1 MLSFLTRRPLSAVLL
16 ATTALWTPFCASLP
30 LAAQSA
36 SANTVKLQDIE
47 VDAENGKINGKG
59 NGNASAPAEPR
70 TQPKAQIFTTLDIVD
85 QFRNTPSSSIG
96 SLLQA
101 SPGVSVKQ
109 GNGPRDVGI
118 SIRGSNARNG
128 FGVRNIVVF
137 EDGFPVTQPDG
148 LSRTDITDPRA
159 YGAIDVVRG
168 PSSALFGNYA
178 TGGAVNFRMRPGGAI
193 NGIEYGL
200 EGGSNGYMSNY
211 LLFGKK
217 TENFEGTLF
226 TSDVRGQGHISH
238 SNYNTETVNFL
249 GTYSPTTSDKFT
261 VKFINNFLWGSLPIR
276 QSLTQFRQNPLQKGC
291 ETAATAM
298 AGCGTV
304 NLFNNGFSG
313 ATTPQTADQ
322 AGLNRQDR
330 RTILGGRWEHNFD
343 NDTVWRTQAVYDDRN
358 INQPTGAT
366 SAIGDFPSYN
376 ISTDITRKDRLMGME
391 FTHFAG
397 LYFNTMS
404 STSDTFNVAQ
414 GGGARLGRI
423 SANTNADVRN
433 MGFRFREEIKFNEQ
447 WTGVAGI
454 NVERTKLKGL
464 NTLYAYPGGLTSKT
478 FINADRDFSNVAP
491 EAGLLFQPNKQWQ
504 FRARVGTGY
513 GTPTIGNLF
522 ITPSGVAGNNTQL
535 EAQKNLGYDVGV
547 DWSPT
552 ENLKLSATGFYEYFR
567 NELVSQSPGAGLQ
580 SYTFNAPKSEHRG
593 IELAA
598 DWRFLDGWRVLGA
611 YTYNDQYYTEYT
623 EQLSAGALTRQ
634 FLRNGNK
641 IPGVSPQEASVRLG
655 YDQPTGQLKGLG
667 AYAEVVW
674 KDSFYMD
681 NGNQLKAPGYEI
693 VNINVHYAT
702 SFVDSFFKDL
712 NVYFEVKNVF
722 DKSYVASANNI
733 SNSINAGTGLQNGAN
748 VLINST
754 GSIYAGAP
762 RSFMGGMKLTF

>member
-1 MLSFLTRRPLSAVLL
+1 MSSLFGRFRQRSCFSAMLF
-16 ATTALWTPFCASLP
+16 ATTALCLPMALALP
-30 LAAQSA
+30 LHAQTA
-36 SANTVKLQDIE
+36 SGNTVKLQDIE
-47 VDAENGKINGKG
+47 VDGGNGKG
-59 NGNASAPAEPR
+59 NGSGAPAEPR
-70 TQPKAQIFTTLDIVD
+70 TQPKAQIFTTLDIVE

-96 SLLQA
+96 SVLQS
-101 SPGVSVKQ
+101 SPGISVKQ

-148 LSRTDITDPRA
+148 LSRTDITDPNA

-178 TGGAVNFRMRPGGAI
+178 TGGAVNFRMRPGGSI

-291 ETAATAM
+291 ETAATAL
-298 AGCGTV
+298 AGCPTI

-322 AGLNRQDR
+322 AGLNRTDR

-358 INQPTGAT
+358 ISQPTGTT

-404 STSDTFNVAQ
+404 SSSDSFNVAQ

-423 SANTNADVRN
+423 SANTNSDVRN
-433 MGFRFREEIKFNEQ
+433 MGFRAREEIKFNDQ

-454 NVERTKLKGL
+454 NVEQTKLKGL
-464 NTLYAYPGGLTSKT
+464 NTIYTYPGGLTTKS
-478 FINADRDFSNVAP
+478 FVNADRDFSNVAP

-522 ITPSGVAGNNTQL
+522 VTPAGVAGNNTQL
-535 EAQKNLGYDVGV
+535 EAQKNIGYDVGV

-580 SYTFNAPKSEHRG
+580 SFTFNAPKSEHRG

-598 DWRFLDGWRVLGA
+598 DWRFLNGWRLLGA
-611 YTYNDQYYTEYT
+611 YTYNDQFYTEYT
-623 EQLSAGALTRQ
+623 ERLSAGALTRQ

-681 NGNQLKAPGYEI
+681 NGNQLKAPGYEL

-762 RSFMGGMKLTF
+762 RTFMGGMKLTF